1 MIASVRGEI
10 ILIEEDS
17 LVVEVNHLGYQV
29 YAPLQ
34 RMVGQYQLNDEIF
47 LYTHLIVREDQWTLF
62 GFLTSDEL
70 TLFRLLLTVSGIGG
84 KGALG
89 VLNQMSPQQ
98 IVGAMATDYSR
109 PFEKLT
115 GIGKKTAQ
123 RIVLELKDKVAKLS
137 ISGTEVSGE
146 EMLTEPISDHDAIEA
161 LCQLGYTKGEAK
173 KAVVKILCDDPA
185 IDNDNL
191 LRKALTMLS
200 KF

>member
-98 IVGAMATDYSR
+98 IVGAMATEDSR
-109 PFEKLT
+109 PFEKVT

>member
-98 IVGAMATDYSR
+98 IVGAMATEDSR
-109 PFEKLT
+109 PFEKVT
-115 GIGKKTAQ
+115 GICKKTAQ

>member
-98 IVGAMATDYSR
+98 IVGAMATGDSR
-109 PFEKLT
+109 PFEKVT

-123 RIVLELKDKVAKLS
+123 RIVLELKDKVAKLP

-146 EMLTEPISDHDAIEA
+146 EVLTEPISDHDAIEA

>member
-98 IVGAMATDYSR
+98 IVGAMATEDSR
-109 PFEKLT
+109 PFEKVT

-146 EMLTEPISDHDAIEA
+146 EMLTEPISDHNAIEA

>member
-98 IVGAMATDYSR
+98 IVGAMATEDSR
-109 PFEKLT
+109 PFEKVT

-123 RIVLELKDKVAKLS
+123 RIVLEWKDRVAKLS

>member
-98 IVGAMATDYSR
+98 IVGAMATGDSR
-109 PFEKLT
+109 PFEKVT

>member
-84 KGALG
+84 
-89 VLNQMSPQQ
+89 
-98 IVGAMATDYSR
+98 
-109 PFEKLT
+109 
-115 GIGKKTAQ
+115 
-123 RIVLELKDKVAKLS
+123 
-137 ISGTEVSGE
+137 
-146 EMLTEPISDHDAIEA
+146 
-161 LCQLGYTKGEAK
+161 
-173 KAVVKILCDDPA
+173 
-185 IDNDNL
+185 
-191 LRKALTMLS
+191 
-200 KF
+200 

>member
-98 IVGAMATDYSR
+98 IVGAMATGDSR
-109 PFEKLT
+109 PFEKVT

-123 RIVLELKDKVAKLS
+123 RIVLELKDKVAKLP

>member
-98 IVGAMATDYSR
+98 IVGAMATEDSR
-109 PFEKLT
+109 PFEKVT

-123 RIVLELKDKVAKLS
+123 RIVLELKDKVAKLP

-146 EMLTEPISDHDAIEA
+146 EVLTEPISDHDAIEA

>member
-1 MIASVRGEI
+1 M
-10 ILIEEDS
+10 
-17 LVVEVNHLGYQV
+17 GYQV

-98 IVGAMATDYSR
+98 IVGAMATGDSR
-109 PFEKLT
+109 PFEKSDR
-115 GIGKKTAQ
+115 GSVKKQ
-123 RIVLELKDKVAKLS
+123 PS
-137 ISGTEVSGE
+137 
-146 EMLTEPISDHDAIEA
+146 A
-161 LCQLGYTKGEAK
+161 LFW
-173 KAVVKILCDDPA
+173 
-185 IDNDNL
+185 N
-191 LRKALTMLS
+191 
-200 KF
+200 